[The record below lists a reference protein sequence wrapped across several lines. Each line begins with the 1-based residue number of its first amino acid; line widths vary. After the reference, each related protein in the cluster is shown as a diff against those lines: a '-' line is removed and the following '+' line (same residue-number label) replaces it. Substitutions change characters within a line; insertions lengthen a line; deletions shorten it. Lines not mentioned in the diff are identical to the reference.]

1 MPRVHINGHH
11 ACINTDHPEDSVG
24 STAGLV
30 HLGFT
35 KVSEL
40 LSAVEQL
47 QNMLC
52 TSDNVLAQTSHIN
65 ATLFALMD
73 LQLCLV

>member
-1 MPRVHINGHH
+1 MPRLYIAGHR
-11 ACINTDHPEDSVG
+11 ACTTTDHPEDSVR

-30 HLGFT
+30 HFGFT

-40 LSAVEQL
+40 LATVEQL

-52 TSDNVLAQTSHIN
+52 TSDNVLAQTSHMN
-65 ATLFALMD
+65 AALFALMD

>member
-1 MPRVHINGHH
+1 MPRIHVASHH
-11 ACINTDHPEDSVG
+11 ACIGTDHSEDSVG

-30 HLGFT
+30 HFGFT

-40 LSAVEQL
+40 LATVEQL

-65 ATLFALMD
+65 AALFALMD